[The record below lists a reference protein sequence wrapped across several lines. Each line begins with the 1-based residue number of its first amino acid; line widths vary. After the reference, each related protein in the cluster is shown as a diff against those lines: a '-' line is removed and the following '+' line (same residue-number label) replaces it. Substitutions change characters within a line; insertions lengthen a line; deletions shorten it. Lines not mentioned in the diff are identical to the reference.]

1 MGLTGVKKGVPSI
14 LSHRDSLVSYRRY
27 APLDDKTNKTGDPV
41 LGSIWDT
48 RHFNREVT
56 PTAGAQSICLFILSL
71 PEDPL
76 DWKRQDKE
84 TDG

>member
-48 RHFNREVT
+48 RHFNREAKGRQPLELNPSV
-56 PTAGAQSICLFILSL
+56 SLSCLYQ
-71 PEDPL
+71 
-76 DWKRQDKE
+76 R
-84 TDG
+84 TH